1 MEKLNLFFIKIKG
14 LTFWQRIFSW
24 QSLRNLSYDAFD
36 EFKSLQRNLMEKD
49 GQLRLVETKIL
60 QLETKNEALSENI
73 DQFEKMKLKNEEEIN
88 LLNHKIEVLVTEKS
102 ELKNA
107 NLKHEHIEEQ
117 RDADYKNSI
126 GQLNQ
131 LKKTLEEQIRKI
143 SDERLEEQRE
153 SFEKMKRQWS
163 EHEAAVE
170 QNIRMICKNHFI
182 NYVDVVPFRGNPD
195 NTLEICDE
203 YIIFDA
209 KCPSNH
215 DLINFPKYIKAQTE
229 SLRKYANQQKV
240 KKDIF
245 LVVPTNT
252 IHTIKQFVYNMGDY
266 NVYVVTIDALEPV
279 IVSLKKI
286 EDYEFVNQLSP
297 DERDNICR
305 LIGKFAHT
313 AKRKIQVDQF
323 FASEFLELLF
333 RYTKD
338 LPEDFLQKV
347 IEFEKAEKLNP
358 PVEKQAKQILT
369 KGLEEKHALINAEAM
384 VRKINVP
391 SDFEAISKPTS

>member
-170 QNIRMICKNHFI
+170 QSIRMICKNHFI

-209 KCPSNH
+209 KCPSTTILSIFRN
-215 DLINFPKYIKAQTE
+215 I
-229 SLRKYANQQKV
+229 LRR
-240 KKDIF
+240 
-245 LVVPTNT
+245 
-252 IHTIKQFVYNMGDY
+252 KQN
-266 NVYVVTIDALEPV
+266 
-279 IVSLKKI
+279 
-286 EDYEFVNQLSP
+286 
-297 DERDNICR
+297 R
-305 LIGKFAHT
+305 
-313 AKRKIQVDQF
+313 
-323 FASEFLELLF
+323 
-333 RYTKD
+333 
-338 LPEDFLQKV
+338 
-347 IEFEKAEKLNP
+347 
-358 PVEKQAKQILT
+358 
-369 KGLEEKHALINAEAM
+369 
-384 VRKINVP
+384 
-391 SDFEAISKPTS
+391 

>member
-170 QNIRMICKNHFI
+170 QSIRMICKNHFI

-209 KCPSNH
+209 KCPSNN

-252 IHTIKQFVYNMGDY
+252 VHTIKQFVYNMGDY
-266 NVYVVTIDALEPV
+266 NVYVVTLDALEPV

-384 VRKINVP
+384 AKKINMP
-391 SDFEAISKPTS
+391 SGFEAINKLT

>member
-36 EFKSLQRNLMEKD
+36 EFKSIQRDLMEKD

-60 QLETKNEALSENI
+60 QLETKNEALSESI
-73 DQFEKMKLKNEEEIN
+73 DQFEKIQIKNEEEIN
-88 LLNHKIEVLVTEKS
+88 LLNHKIEVLLNEKS

-107 NLKHEHIEEQ
+107 NLKHEHSQEQ
-117 RDADYKNSI
+117 RDADYRNSI

-143 SDERLEEQRE
+143 GDERLEEQRE
-153 SFEKMKRQWS
+153 VFEKMKRQWS
-163 EHEAAVE
+163 EHEAAV
-170 QNIRMICKNHFI
+170 QHCIRMICKNHFI
-182 NYVDVVPFRGNPD
+182 NYVEVVPFRGNPD

-209 KCPSNH
+209 KCPSSH

-266 NVYVVTIDALEPV
+266 NVYVVTLDALEPV

-384 VRKINVP
+384 VRKINIP

>member
-14 LTFWQRIFSW
+14 LTFWQRLFSW

-36 EFKSLQRNLMEKD
+36 EFKSIQRNLLEKEE
-49 GQLRLVETKIL
+49 QLHLLEKKIL
-60 QLETKNEALSENI
+60 QFETRNEALTESV
-73 DQFEKMKLKNEEEIN
+73 DHFEKMNLKNEEEIN
-88 LLNHKIEVLVTEKS
+88 LLNHKMEALVTEKS

-107 NLKHEHIEEQ
+107 NLKHENTEEQ
-117 RDADYKNSI
+117 REINYRNNI

-131 LKKTLEEQIRKI
+131 LKQTLEEQIKKHN
-143 SDERLEEQRE
+143 DERLEEQRE

-163 EHEAAVE
+163 EHEATVE

-182 NYVDVVPFRGNPD
+182 RYVDVVPFRGNPD
-195 NTLEICDE
+195 NTLEICE
-203 YIIFDA
+203 EFIVFDA
-209 KCPSNH
+209 KCPSNN

-229 SLRKYANQQKV
+229 SLRKYANQEKV

-266 NVYVVTIDALEPV
+266 NVYVITIDSLES
-279 IVSLKKI
+279 IILTLKKI

-313 AKRKIQVDQF
+313 TKRKIQVDQF
-323 FASEFLELLF
+323 FASEFLELLS
-333 RYTKD
+333 RYMKD
-338 LPEDFLQKV
+338 LPEDFLKQI

-358 PVEKQAKQILT
+358 PAEKQAKQILT
-369 KGLEEKHALINAEAM
+369 KELQEKHAVINAEAL
-384 VRKINVP
+384 VRKISTP
-391 SDFEAISKPTS
+391 SGFEAISNLK